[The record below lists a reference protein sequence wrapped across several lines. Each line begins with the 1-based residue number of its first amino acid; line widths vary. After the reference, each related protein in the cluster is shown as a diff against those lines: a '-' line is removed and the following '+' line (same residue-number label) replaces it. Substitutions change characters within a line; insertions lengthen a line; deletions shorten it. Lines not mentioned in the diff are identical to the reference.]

1 MNTFTFDKKWTLA
14 STFLGEKTIAAEL
27 PGDNYHALLVAGVIP
42 DPYYGKNELLMQEIW
57 KHDWEFSQTFNVPE
71 ELFENEYIY
80 LTMSMID
87 TFCTCTLNG
96 VEIFKTGNQFAAQ
109 KVEVKKF
116 LKPTDNQIKF
126 YIQNPM
132 IEIEKRKKVAP
143 DYGMLRHTILQ
154 GTNLIRKTMCHG
166 GWDWGVR
173 LPICGI
179 YDDIK
184 LVGINKSRIDAL
196 YNKQIHENDKVILTA
211 VAELFA
217 PESCEDEFT
226 FSIDGQVKTIKAEL
240 KKGKNKVSCDFVI
253 ENPRFWYPNG
263 YGEQNLYDL
272 MVENSCQQVTKLAGL
287 RTMELVREK
296 DEIGC
301 SFYFKVNGIRV
312 FGKGADFVPCDA
324 MASCQTE
331 DVYEDLINSAV
342 KANMNMLR
350 VWGGGQYEK
359 DCFYDLCDK
368 KGILIWQD
376 LMFCCAMYPA
386 DDWFVDEVAEE
397 LDYQIPRLRSHAC
410 IAIYCGDNECLGATR
425 WFGPE
430 NNEKNLQRFIN
441 LNKRLVEL
449 MDKHD
454 VEQIFWPSSPCGGPG
469 NFGDNWKDDTQG
481 DMHFWEVWNGGKNF
495 DAYYTIKPRFC
506 SEFGFEA
513 FPSMEQILSF
523 CPADDLNLFS
533 STMSLRQKCFK
544 HNAPILGM
552 FEMLFKLPL
561 TMEGIVYQSQVQQ
574 AIAIK
579 AGVEYWH
586 AHQPRCMGAIYW
598 QLNDN
603 WPTVSWASIEH
614 GGKWKQLN
622 YHAKRFFAPVSG
634 VMFKDTDGDIKHYVI
649 NDFPYAVK
657 LKATLNCRSIIS
669 GEVLSSE
676 SCELELDATSSKLV
690 KNYGSKFDNDFNAEE
705 VYYEL
710 VTENLNDKT
719 IHKNEFFTVLYKE
732 LKLQKTEVT
741 AEVKEENG
749 KFLVELST
757 EAPALYVTCDAV
769 GIKGT
774 FSDNSILLA
783 PQEKVVLEFEPK
795 EKCDAQ
801 KLAASLTIDHLQK
814 YY

>member
-1 MNTFTFDKKWTLA
+1 
-14 STFLGEKTIAAEL
+14 
-27 PGDNYHALLVAGVIP
+27 
-42 DPYYGKNELLMQEIW
+42 
-57 KHDWEFSQTFNVPE
+57 
-71 ELFENEYIY
+71 
-80 LTMSMID
+80 
-87 TFCTCTLNG
+87 
-96 VEIFKTGNQFAAQ
+96 
-109 KVEVKKF
+109 
-116 LKPTDNQIKF
+116 
-126 YIQNPM
+126 
-132 IEIEKRKKVAP
+132 
-143 DYGMLRHTILQ
+143 
-154 GTNLIRKTMCHG
+154 
-166 GWDWGVR
+166 
-173 LPICGI
+173 
-179 YDDIK
+179 
-184 LVGINKSRIDAL
+184 
-196 YNKQIHENDKVILTA
+196 
-211 VAELFA
+211 
-217 PESCEDEFT
+217 
-226 FSIDGQVKTIKAEL
+226 
-240 KKGKNKVSCDFVI
+240 
-253 ENPRFWYPNG
+253 
-263 YGEQNLYDL
+263 
-272 MVENSCQQVTKLAGL
+272 
-287 RTMELVREK
+287 
-296 DEIGC
+296 
-301 SFYFKVNGIRV
+301 
-312 FGKGADFVPCDA
+312 
-324 MASCQTE
+324 
-331 DVYEDLINSAV
+331 
-342 KANMNMLR
+342 
-350 VWGGGQYEK
+350 
-359 DCFYDLCDK
+359 
-368 KGILIWQD
+368 
-376 LMFCCAMYPA
+376 
-386 DDWFVDEVAEE
+386 
-397 LDYQIPRLRSHAC
+397 
-410 IAIYCGDNECLGATR
+410 
-425 WFGPE
+425 
-430 NNEKNLQRFIN
+430 
-441 LNKRLVEL
+441 
-449 MDKHD
+449 
-454 VEQIFWPSSPCGGPG
+454 
-469 NFGDNWKDDTQG
+469 
-481 DMHFWEVWNGGKNF
+481 
-495 DAYYTIKPRFC
+495 
-506 SEFGFEA
+506 
-513 FPSMEQILSF
+513 
-523 CPADDLNLFS
+523 
-533 STMSLRQKCFK
+533 
-544 HNAPILGM
+544 M

-634 VMFKDTDGDIKHYVI
+634 VMFKDIDGDIKHYVI